1 MTEEERK
8 EYEELEEEELRFLE
22 NTLCAELRNRYP
34 IQGDD
39 EPRRYGIR
47 ESYWQRMQGIF
58 RHHPNIE
65 RVILYGSRAKGTNRP
80 YSDIDITL
88 VGSALTFDELSKI
101 EREID
106 DLLLP
111 FFFDISIYNKLTNEK
126 FIASIDRTGI
136 PIYCRE

>member
-1 MTEEERK
+1 MTWDEPISV
-8 EYEELEEEELRFLE
+8 
-22 NTLCAELRNRYP
+22 ELRNRYP
-34 IQGDD
+34 IQGED

-47 ESYWQRMQGIF
+47 ESHWQRMQGIF

-80 YSDIDITL
+80 YSDVDITL
-88 VGSALTFDELSKI
+88 VGSSLTFDELSKI

-111 FFFDISIYNKLTNEK
+111 FFFDISIYNLLSNEK

-136 PIYCRE
+136 PIYNSNKINPC

>member
-47 ESYWQRMQGIF
+47 ESHWQRMQGIF

-65 RVILYGSRAKGTNRP
+65 RVILYGSRAKGTNKP

-101 EREID
+101 ELEID

-111 FFFDISIYNKLTNEK
+111 FFFDISIYNKLTSEK
-126 FIASIDRTGI
+126 IIASIDRTGV
-136 PIYCRE
+136 PIYNRE

>member
-47 ESYWQRMQGIF
+47 ESHWQRMQGIF
-58 RHHPNIE
+58 RHHSNIE
-65 RVILYGSRAKGTNRP
+65 RVILYGSRAKGTNRS